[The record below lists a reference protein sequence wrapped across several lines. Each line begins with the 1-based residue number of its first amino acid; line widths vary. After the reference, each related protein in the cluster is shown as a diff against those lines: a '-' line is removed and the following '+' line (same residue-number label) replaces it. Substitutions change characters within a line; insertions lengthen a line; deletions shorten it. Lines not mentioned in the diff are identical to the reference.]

1 MAPTRRRPPPLLVL
15 AASGLVAVVGV
26 GVLLIVIRKCPRD
39 AASSSSSSSSHS
51 DTSSNPRPVAVPSI
65 SRASSAA
72 VAPAAPGDRQ
82 EPSKDPRKD
91 LPEDLPIWARPPK
104 VTAQPFPEGGR
115 VNPPLPPIKIPPEML
130 VPLPG
135 ANAAPGVIP

>member
-1 MAPTRRRPPPLLVL
+1 MALTRRRPPPLLVL

-26 GVLLIVIRKCPRD
+26 GVLLIVIRKSPRD
-39 AASSSSSSSSHS
+39 APAPSSSSSW
-51 DTSSNPRPVAVPSI
+51 DTSSNSRPVAVPSI